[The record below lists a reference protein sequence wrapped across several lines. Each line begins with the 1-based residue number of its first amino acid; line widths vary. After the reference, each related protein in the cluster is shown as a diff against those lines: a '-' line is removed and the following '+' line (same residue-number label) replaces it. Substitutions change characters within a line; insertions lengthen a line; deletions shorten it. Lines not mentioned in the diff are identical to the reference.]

1 MNEQQNIDINVKMIQ
16 MVNQLQRLFPNHQV
30 QICKGY
36 GIRPDERTVNEYYYG
51 YIEGFWFSPGHTDD
65 NNPIQSQKSFTLQF
79 STLQELDEFL
89 FKNINTYKNVI

>member
-51 YIEGFWFSPGHTDD
+51 YIEGFWFKPGHSQDKD
-65 NNPIQSQKSFTLQF
+65 PIQSQKSFTLQF
-79 STLQELDEFL
+79 DTLEKLDEFL
-89 FKNINTYKNVI
+89 YININTYKTVL